1 MQAVEAPSQNHFK
14 DKLKQGS
21 QQPPPPPKKK
31 RAHGI
36 VIQIE
41 EIRDNML

>member
-21 QQPPPPPKKK
+21 QQPPPKKI
-31 RAHGI
+31 AHGI